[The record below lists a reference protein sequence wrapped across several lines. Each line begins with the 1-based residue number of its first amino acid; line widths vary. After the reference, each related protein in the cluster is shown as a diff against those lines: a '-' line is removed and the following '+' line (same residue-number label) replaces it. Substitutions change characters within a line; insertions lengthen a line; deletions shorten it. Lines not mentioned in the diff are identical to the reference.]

1 MKQEPHRHQV
11 AKLQLFRLNT
21 AFWRAARVRQL
32 RGSGCVKVRRCYQN
46 LFFGSSKLPNDFG
59 RTDGLSCREA
69 NAHQA
74 EFDVAIG
81 FIMPS
86 AQCREASKR
95 EQCSSRLTLSSTTT
109 LRLFLVNACVSKNST
124 LEVISQRALRR
135 YKHQQPV
142 STACTDDCQ
151 C

>member
-1 MKQEPHRHQV
+1 MKQEPHRHRV

-59 RTDGLSCREA
+59 RPDGSSCRKA
-69 NAHQA
+69 NAHQT

-109 LRLFLVNACVSKNST
+109 LRLFLVNACVSKKSI
-124 LEVISQRALRR
+124 LEVISQPALRE
-135 YKHQQPV
+135 YKHQRRPHMPW
-142 STACTDDCQ
+142 TDDCQ